1 MDCYNYN
8 CPFRFTQLP
17 TSAKR
22 CDCIACQNRYTE
34 TTYIVSNRTLTT
46 KEIEE
51 QLKKKYE
58 NDWNYGRGEWC

>member
-17 TSAKR
+17 TSATR

-34 TTYIVSNRTLTT
+34 TNYIVSSRTLTK

-58 NDWNYGRGEWC
+58 TDWNYGRGEWC

>member
-17 TSAKR
+17 TSATR
-22 CDCIACQNRYTE
+22 CDCIACQNQYTE

-58 NDWNYGRGEWC
+58 TDWNYGRGEGC

>member
-17 TSAKR
+17 TSATR

-34 TTYIVSNRTLTT
+34 TTYIVSNRTLTK
-46 KEIEE
+46 KEMDE
-51 QLKKKYE
+51 QIKKKYE
-58 NDWNYGRGEWC
+58 TDWNYGVGVWC

>member
-17 TSAKR
+17 TSATR

-34 TTYIVSNRTLTT
+34 TSYIVSNRTLTK

-58 NDWNYGRGEWC
+58 TDWNYGIGVWC

>member
-17 TSAKR
+17 TSSTR

-34 TTYIVSNRTLTT
+34 TSYIVSNRTLTK

-51 QLKKKYE
+51 QLKKNTE
-58 NDWNYGRGEWC
+58 RGSD

>member
-17 TSAKR
+17 TSATR

-58 NDWNYGRGEWC
+58 TDWNYGRGEGC

>member
-17 TSAKR
+17 TSATR
-22 CDCIACQNRYTE
+22 CDCIACHNRYTE
-34 TTYIVSNRTLTT
+34 TNYIVSNRTLTRE
-46 KEIEE
+46 EIEE
-51 QLKKKYE
+51 QIKKKYE